1 MIGRGTRRT
10 RRTTQNSLNTQTK
23 TFSAGSAVSALIVAL
38 LCVSCGKKGAPLP
51 PLVKLPVPP
60 ADLAA
65 TRRGNVVD
73 LSFSVP
79 SANTDGT
86 RPANVQRAEVYAIT
100 APQTVPPLSD
110 ANLLK
115 YGTKVGTVAVKAPRD
130 PNLTAD
136 ADDPSDEVD
145 PPEGAGLDQ
154 GALAR
159 IKEPLTLEM
168 LTPVAVPRDKNA
180 PALDVPVDGPLLG
193 PPQTVPQRTYAAFGT
208 STRGRKGPLSK
219 RVTVPLVAPP
229 PPPSDA
235 KLAYDETEI
244 TLTWPAVGAA
254 PPAAAAAGVLPAR
267 PVEAPPPPITYNV
280 YDATD
285 PDAPVKLTTAPLDV
299 PTYSDKRIV
308 WGENRCYTVVAA
320 ETIGGTTIESLP
332 TPAKCDVLVDK
343 FPPAPPKA
351 LKAISSEGAINLIW
365 DPNPEKDLAGYIVL
379 RGVEPAETLQPIT
392 PAPIVEPS
400 FRDGVQ
406 PGIPYVYAVRAVDR
420 AGNTSG
426 SSPRVVETA
435 R

>member
-1 MIGRGTRRT
+1 VSYRRPGR
-10 RRTTQNSLNTQTK
+10 TQ
-23 TFSAGSAVSALIVAL
+23 SARSPRSKPSILFACFAAFAFLIVG
-38 LCVSCGKKGAPLP
+38 CGKKGAPLP

-65 TRRGNVVD
+65 TRRGDTVD

-79 SANTDGT
+79 SVNTDGT
-86 RPANVQRAEVYAIT
+86 RPANVQRTEVYAIT
-100 APQTVPPLSD
+100 APETVPPLSD

-115 YGTKVGTVAVKAPRD
+115 YGTKIGGVDVKAPRD

-145 PPEGAGLDQ
+145 PPDGPGLDQ

-159 IKEPLTLEM
+159 IKESLTPEM

-180 PALDVPVDGPLLG
+180 PAPPRDARADAPLLG
-193 PPQTVPQRTYAAFGT
+193 PPQTVPLRTYAAFGT

-219 RVTVPLVAPP
+219 RVTVPLVPPP
-229 PPPSDA
+229 PPPSGA
-235 KLAYDETEI
+235 MWTYDETAI
-244 TLTWPAVGAA
+244 TLTWPA
-254 PPAAAAAGVLPAR
+254 AG
-267 PVEAPPPPITYNV
+267 APPPAITDATVLPSRSLDAPRPTITYIV
-280 YDATD
+280 YDATN
-285 PDAPVKLTTAPLDV
+285 PDAPVKLTTAPLDA
-299 PTYSDKRIV
+299 PAYSDKRIV

-320 ETIGGTTIESLP
+320 ETIGGATIESLP
-332 TPAKCDVLVDK
+332 TSAACKVLLDT
-343 FPPAPPKA
+343 FPPAPPKE
-351 LKAISSEGAINLIW
+351 LTAISSEGAINLIW
-365 DPNPEKDLAGYIVL
+365 EPNAEKDLAGYIVF
-379 RGVEPAETLQPIT
+379 RGVEPAETLQSIT

-406 PGIPYVYAVRAVDR
+406 PGIAYVYAVRAVDK

-426 SSPRVVETA
+426 PSARVVETA

>member
-1 MIGRGTRRT
+1 MIEGVEKKPPSRQRA
-10 RRTTQNSLNTQTK
+10 QSIL
-23 TFSAGSAVSALIVAL
+23 FSAIFAISAVFSVA
-38 LCVSCGKKGAPLP
+38 SCGKKGAPLP

-100 APQTVPPLSD
+100 APETVPPLSD
-110 ANLLK
+110 ADLLK
-115 YGTKVGTVAVKAPRD
+115 YGTKVGTVEVKAPRD

-208 STRGRKGPLSK
+208 SARGRKGPLSK

-244 TLTWPAVGAA
+244 TLTWRAAGATSA
-254 PPAAAAAGVLPAR
+254 TTAAGVLPSR
-267 PVEAPPPPITYNV
+267 PLGAPRPAITYNV
-280 YDATD
+280 YDATNAD
-285 PDAPVKLTTAPLDV
+285 VPVKLTTAPLDV

-320 ETIGGTTIESLP
+320 ETIAGATIESLP
-332 TPAKCDVLVDK
+332 AKAACRVLVDT
-343 FPPAPPKA
+343 FPPAAPKE
-351 LKAISSEGAINLIW
+351 LKAISSEGAINLIGE
-365 DPNPEKDLAGYIVL
+365 PNPEKDLAGYIVL

-392 PAPIVEPS
+392 PEPIVEPS